1 MSERKKSRQEEV
13 YAAAAKLFATKG
25 YHATRVQDIADE
37 LGILKGSLYYYF
49 SSKED
54 LLVKITEGKIEE
66 LLAAIEAIAQTG
78 YPPRQKLAL
87 AIDEHL
93 RFFQQH
99 VHIYTIFV
107 KEQLADINKRTANNA
122 RKMNRAYQQVWK
134 KMVEEG
140 IKSGEFRPDLDT
152 ELIMRAI
159 LGLCN
164 YTWTWYDPAG
174 RVQIRELAR
183 IFTEMILS
191 GIDYPPNPSHIS
203 WSNSHELRVKR

>member
-13 YAAAAKLFATKG
+13 YATAAKLFATKG

-87 AIDEHL
+87 AIDEHP

-134 KMVEEG
+134 RMVEEG

-191 GIDYPPNPSHIS
+191 GIDYPPNSPNLS
-203 WSNSHELRVKR
+203 WSNSHELRVNR

>member
-66 LLAAIEAIAQTG
+66 LLAAIEAIAETG

-134 KMVEEG
+134 RMVEEG

-191 GIDYPPNPSHIS
+191 GIDYPPNSPNLS
-203 WSNSHELRVKR
+203 WSNSHELRVNR

>member
-1 MSERKKSRQEEV
+1 MTHRRKSRQDEV

-54 LLVKITEGKIEE
+54 LLVKITEGRIEK
-66 LLAAIEAIAQTG
+66 LLEAIQAIADTG
-78 YPPRQKLAL
+78 YPPRQKIAL

-93 RFFQQH
+93 RFFQEH

-107 KEQLADINKRTANNA
+107 REQLADINKRTANNA
-122 RKMNRAYQQVWK
+122 RKMNRVYQQLWK
-134 KMVEEG
+134 EMLEEG
-140 IKSGEFRPDLDT
+140 IAAGEFRADIDT

-164 YTWTWYDPAG
+164 YTWTWYDPTG

-183 IFTEMILS
+183 IFTDLILS
-191 GIDYPPNPSHIS
+191 GIDHTQPAAAPAVTRRTTN
-203 WSNSHELRVKR
+203 EL

>member
-1 MSERKKSRQEEV
+1 MTERRKSRQDEL
-13 YAAAAKLFATKG
+13 YAAAARLFATKG

-37 LGILKGSLYYYF
+37 LGMLKGSLYYYF

-54 LLVKITEGKIEE
+54 LLVKITEGRIEE
-66 LLAAIEAIAQTG
+66 LLEAIQAIVATG
-78 YPPRQKLAL
+78 YPPRQKVAL

-122 RKMNRAYQQVWK
+122 RKMNRAYQQLWRE
-134 KMVEEG
+134 MLEEG
-140 IKSGEFRPDLDT
+140 IDTGDFRPDIDS

-183 IFTEMILS
+183 IFTDLILS
-191 GIDYPPNPSHIS
+191 GIGHETDTPPPLVTRRKND
-203 WSNSHELRVKR
+203 EL